1 MTAAKRRI
9 VVDLGVV
16 AGDRRAL
23 DAAADLASWADA
35 ELAGLFTG
43 DANLFRLAGLPFAA
57 EIGIASAT
65 WNPLGANDVE
75 RMFSLMADRLQRR
88 LAETAQTLALSWSF
102 EVLRGAVLADVLASS
117 GDAVVLAGLA
127 RKRAG
132 REGVKPRGANG
143 GPVAVFLGTGP
154 ESLRALEAAR
164 ALARRRSAEVLVVIG
179 PGTADFGIAR
189 HGTDARAERILRL
202 QDAVPDELAQK
213 LSGVQALLWPAS
225 SDEGNTRLIE
235 AMRGLLDCPFVL
247 VR

>member
-9 VVDLGVV
+9 VVNLGVV
-16 AGDRRAL
+16 VEDRRAL
-23 DAAADLASWADA
+23 EAAADLASWADA

-43 DANLFRLAGLPFAA
+43 DANLSRLAGLPFAA

-117 GDAVVLAGLA
+117 GDAVVLAGMA
-127 RKRAG
+127 RNRG
-132 REGVKPRGANG
+132 GFDGVKLQTAT

-179 PGTADFGIAR
+179 PGTADIGITR
-189 HGTDARAERILRL
+189 HGTDAPVERILRL
-202 QDAVPDELAQK
+202 QNAVPDELAQK

-225 SDEGNTRLIE
+225 AGEGNTRLIE

-247 VR
+247 IR